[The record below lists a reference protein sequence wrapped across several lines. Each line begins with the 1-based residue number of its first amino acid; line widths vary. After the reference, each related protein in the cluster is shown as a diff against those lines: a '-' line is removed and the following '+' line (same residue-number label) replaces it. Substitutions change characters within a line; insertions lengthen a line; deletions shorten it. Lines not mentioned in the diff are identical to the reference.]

1 MHSQQLDKS
10 IQIQQCQVSKGVS
23 GGIVKAWIP
32 FLPSVYAAVRHLSG
46 NERQAT
52 SAGGGQVAQARA
64 EFTIRSRPGV
74 TEEMRVLHRSKTYNI
89 THVNPFNERGAWM
102 LLTCETGVNDG

>member
-1 MHSQQLDKS
+1 VQVLN
-10 IQIQQCQVSKGVS
+10 VSKGSS
-23 GGIVKAWIP
+23 GGLVKTWAAFAEPW
-32 FLPSVYAAVRHLSG
+32 AAVRHLSG